1 MDEQLKEN
9 LNYLGLT
16 RIGRVFDELALKAAE
31 GGAQPADFAAEL
43 FAEEAAA
50 RRERAVERRVRH
62 AGFPVVKTVGDFD
75 WAEAP
80 FLQRGLIEYL
90 FRLDFVR
97 EKRNVAFIGS
107 PGTGKTH
114 LAIALG
120 HQACVRGFSVLFGQ
134 AVDIVDD
141 LAEAKA
147 EGRVAAAM
155 KKYRAPDLLV
165 VDELGYL
172 ATDSRGADL
181 FFQLV
186 SARYESGSM
195 VLTSNL
201 GYADWVNV
209 FDGNKALTAAILDRV
224 CHKCTTVLTEGS
236 SFRMRHR
243 DQDPKA
249 NNVR

>member
-9 LNYLGLT
+9 LKYLGLT
-16 RIGRVFDELALKAAE
+16 RIGRMFDELALKAAE

-43 FAEEAAA
+43 FAEEAAT

-62 AGFPVVKTVGDFD
+62 AGFPVVKTIGDFD

-120 HQACVRGFSVLFGQ
+120 HQACTHGFTVLFGQ
-134 AVDIVDD
+134 AVDIVDE
-141 LAEAKA
+141 LAAAKA

-155 KKYRAPDLLV
+155 TANRLKKIWMPVLV
-165 VDELGYL
+165 
-172 ATDSRGADL
+172 
-181 FFQLV
+181 
-186 SARYESGSM
+186 
-195 VLTSNL
+195 
-201 GYADWVNV
+201 
-209 FDGNKALTAAILDRV
+209 NK
-224 CHKCTTVLTEGS
+224 
-236 SFRMRHR
+236 
-243 DQDPKA
+243 
-249 NNVR
+249 